1 MCGVEMKRLGTKLVA
16 LLILAVM
23 LASCGGLNNVVTTP
37 ASPAAQN
44 GTLAQLQSLP
54 VPNGADPA
62 VFQMLKDEL
71 ARQLSQNGWKSASTP
86 PDPAKP
92 GNAMNDLTLALS
104 GSDWQLTWSYRSIG
118 DYDQDGNVGVSDV
131 TPLAM
136 HYNHVVT
143 DATDPLDPIIDGDGN
158 GVIGVS
164 DITPLAQNFGCRVAG
179 YAVEEM
185 PNGSADW
192 SALDQV
198 LVDTGTG
205 TGRKQFAYTLTAPA
219 DLSSFRVRPYDNAT
233 PAAFGVESN
242 AVRFAAFNL
251 TVELEVA
258 TTPPVSGIGTEADP
272 YVVEFNTITP
282 IEYDIRVYYAKGE
295 AGETDVTDQVSFD
308 TFPPAFISFD
318 PAVLPEAAKMTVD
331 NPMAGS
337 FNITAS
343 WGDVAPLTTDPLY
356 FRVQGGLPG

>member
-1 MCGVEMKRLGTKLVA
+1 MKRLGTKLVA

-23 LASCGGLNNVVTTP
+23 LASCGGANTAVTSP
-37 ASPAAQN
+37 ASPANAN

-54 VPNGADPA
+54 APDGADPA

-92 GNAMNDLTLALS
+92 ANAMNDLTLALS
-104 GSDWQLTWSYRSIG
+104 GSDWQLTWSYRSIA
-118 DYDQDGNVGVSDV
+118 DYDQDGRVGVSDV

-136 HYNHVVT
+136 HFGHST
-143 DATDPLDPIIDGDGN
+143 TGTWDELDPIIDGDGN
-158 GVIGVS
+158 SAIGVT
-164 DITPLAQNFGCRVAG
+164 DITPIAQNFGVTVAG

-192 SALDQV
+192 AELNTV

-205 TGRKQFAYTLTAPA
+205 DGRMQFAYTLTAPA

-233 PAAFGVESN
+233 PAVFGVESN
-242 AVRFAAFNL
+242 AVRFAAYNL
-251 TVELEVA
+251 TVELDVTA
-258 TTPPVSGIGTEADP
+258 TPPVSGIGTELDP
-272 YVVEFNTITP
+272 YVVEFNTVTP

-295 AGETDVTDQVSFD
+295 AGEIEVTDQVSFE
-308 TFPPAFISFD
+308 TYPPAFISFGA
-318 PAVLPEAAKMTVD
+318 AVLPEAAKMTVD

-337 FNITAS
+337 FNITAV
-343 WGDVAPLTTDPLY
+343 WGDVAPLTTGPLF